1 MKRTTVVNPGHVL
14 SIIERGRIEIFE
26 HTIIALLSK
35 FIKTYLDQR
44 EPSREPPE
52 RVEEKK
58 SIKRKE
64 REKKRDE
71 SKSPSFYT
79 LFLVM

>member
-1 MKRTTVVNPGHVL
+1 MKRATVVNPGHIL
-14 SIIERGRIEIFE
+14 GIIERDCIDVLKLTVIV
-26 HTIIALLSK
+26 LLSK